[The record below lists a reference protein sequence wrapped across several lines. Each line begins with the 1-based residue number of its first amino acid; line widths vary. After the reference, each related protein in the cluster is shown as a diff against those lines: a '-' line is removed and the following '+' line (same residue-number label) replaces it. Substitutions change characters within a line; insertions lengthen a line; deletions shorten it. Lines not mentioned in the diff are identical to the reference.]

1 MYLPSHFREERLELL
16 HEFIERHPLGALVVA
31 ANGGLTADHLPMLL
45 ARRDGSKGTLRGHL
59 ARANPAW
66 QSIAP
71 GSEVLVIFGGANAY
85 VSPSWYA
92 EKARTGKVVPT
103 WNYAVAHVRGRIGF
117 YDDAT
122 RLHALVSALTRHHER
137 TQPTPWSVDDAP
149 QPYVQA
155 QLRAIVGFEITIL
168 DVVGKFKASQNR
180 SEADRAGVRDALQSS
195 HAAGVDELVR
205 PPR

>member
-1 MYLPSHFREERLELL
+1 
-16 HEFIERHPLGALVVA
+16 
-31 ANGGLTADHLPMLL
+31 MLL
-45 ARRDGSKGTLRGHL
+45 ARRDGAKGTLRGHL

-92 EKARTGKVVPT
+92 EKARSGKVVPT
-103 WNYAVAHVRGRIGF
+103 WNYAVAHVSGRIEF

-122 RLHALVSALTRHHER
+122 RLHELVSALTNHHER
-137 TQPTPWSVDDAP
+137 AQPTPWSVDDAP

-155 QLRAIVGFEITIL
+155 QLRAIAGFEITIR
-168 DVVGKFKASQNR
+168 DVVGKFKAGQNR
-180 SEADRAGVRDALQSS
+180 SEADRAGVRDALQSR
-195 HAAGVDELVR
+195 HASGVDELVR
-205 PPR
+205 SPR